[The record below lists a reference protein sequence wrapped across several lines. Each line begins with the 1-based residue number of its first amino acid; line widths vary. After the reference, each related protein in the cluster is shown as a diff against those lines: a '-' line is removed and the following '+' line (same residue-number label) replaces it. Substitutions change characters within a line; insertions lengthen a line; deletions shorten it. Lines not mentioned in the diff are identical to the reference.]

1 MGYKGKKVRL
11 VKLTDD
17 KYNGKHPNGIYEGQE
32 RISYAQNELEVG
44 TRFYIDDGINWFM
57 TSRVTEIVD
66 DKTFKTENSTYSIEI
81 IA

>member
-1 MGYKGKKVRL
+1 MEFKGKKVRL

-32 RISYAQNELEVG
+32 KVGYAQYELTVG
-44 TRFYIDDGINWFM
+44 MRFYIDSGYKWFL

-66 DKTFKTENSTYSIEI
+66 ERTFKTDNSTYSIEI
-81 IA
+81 I

>member
-17 KYNGKHPNGIYEGQE
+17 KYNGEHPNGIYEGQE
-32 RISYAQNELEVG
+32 RVNYAQNELEVG
-44 TRFYIDDGINWFM
+44 GKFYIDDGINWFM

-66 DKTFKTENSTYSIEI
+66 EKTFKTENSTYSIEI
-81 IA
+81 IE